1 MVNRTSIPI
10 MSSHDACYRST
21 MARYHK
27 WSARAAQA
35 TAKCR
40 KAHGH
45 TRKGEAGKSLRRWQR
60 EKWVDTRNGKPCGHK
75 GDHEYCRPSKRVS
88 KSTPHRGTAAQRR
101 SNLRRKTQGKRAK
114 RV

>member
-1 MVNRTSIPI
+1 

-45 TRKGEAGKSLRRWQR
+45 VRKGEAGKSLRRWGR

-75 GDHEYCRPSKRVS
+75 GANEYCRPSKRVS